1 MTSDVRAQQ
10 SGNTASFSPYV
21 CAGDFV
27 FVSGQASVADGV
39 IVAGTFEEEV
49 CRSIENVRKVL
60 GETGLRLSDVVKVGA
75 YVDDPAEVPEFNRL
89 YREYFQD
96 PLPARTTLTGCL
108 GGIIKFEI
116 DVVAY
121 AGE

>member
-1 MTSDVRAQQ
+1 MTSDIKLN
-10 SGNTASFSPYV
+10 GNTANFSPYV

-27 FVSGQASVADGV
+27 FVSGQASVENGV
-39 IVAGTFEEEV
+39 IVPGTFEEEMR
-49 CRSIENVRKVL
+49 RSIENVRKVL

-75 YVDDPAEVPEFNRL
+75 YVDDPADVPEFNRI
-89 YREYFQD
+89 YREYFGQ

-108 GGIIKFEI
+108 GGHIKFEI
-116 DVVAY
+116 DVVGY